1 MECHRGQVELGLALF
16 NIFIYDPVEGTRNIV
31 MKCSDANKFTN
42 IANTRENRGLRPTGG
57 QKENG
62 FPLERATRRNMGETL
77 EAVMLKSPRTY

>member
-1 MECHRGQVELGLALF
+1 
-16 NIFIYDPVEGTRNIV
+16 

-62 FPLERATRRNMGETL
+62 FPLERATRRDMGETL
-77 EAVMLKSPRTY
+77 EAVMLKSPRTYKKKKRELKFSVKFLKWLIWALI